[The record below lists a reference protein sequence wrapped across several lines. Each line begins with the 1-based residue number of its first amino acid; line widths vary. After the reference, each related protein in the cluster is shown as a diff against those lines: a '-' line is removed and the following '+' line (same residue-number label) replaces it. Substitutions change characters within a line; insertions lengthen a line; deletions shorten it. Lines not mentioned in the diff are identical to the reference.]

1 MSVDARTVERSTP
14 RTLRDVRPVMAK
26 AVLTDRE
33 SRENPAQLLGSA
45 IQRALSLLG
54 WTVDRCALECKRDR
68 AQVSR
73 WIAGSERPQFDTLWT
88 VEELRQPLAHA
99 LAELA
104 GCKVTTVI
112 EMDARRRA

>member
-1 MSVDARTVERSTP
+1 MAR
-14 RTLRDVRPVMAK
+14 AG
-26 AVLTDRE
+26 LTDRE
-33 SRENPAQLLGSA
+33 NPAARLLGGA

-88 VEELRQPLAHA
+88 VEELRQPLVVA

-104 GCKVTTVI
+104 ECGVRTTI
-112 EMDARRRA
+112 EIQQRRRA